1 MSAHCRAAIL
11 AAAGLLGITV
21 LAGCPPPPERA
32 GGETS
37 GPGPTGK
44 QAAPP
49 AGKSSLKF
57 LAMEYDTNTKPFM
70 ERLQKAF
77 NDANPGIE
85 LSIEVIDWNAGKD
98 KLSTLLSA
106 GNAPDLANIATLWLP
121 EFVALNVVEPLDSYT
136 SRAFR
141 KKFIPMALRGAEYQ
155 GKLYGLPIAVS
166 ARALYFNQTLL
177 DAARE
182 KPPAT
187 WDDIVRV
194 ASAVSKAGEG
204 FYGFGIQ
211 GAKVETDVY
220 FYYFLWANGG
230 EILTRDQKAAAF
242 NSKEGVQALQ
252 FMCDLVKKHGVTEP
266 NPTAYD
272 REGMQELFKS
282 GKLAMVITGP
292 WFWGM
297 LDKNVPNL
305 KYGIAPI
312 PSPKKQV
319 TMAVTDNLIMMKS
332 CKDKKAAWKFIEF
345 FYQPALREEW
355 AKTFGMIPELQSVA
369 ETDFIKKSPQWTQFM
384 KLLPTGKFVPLHP
397 KWTKIADEIV
407 TGVQQALMGEK
418 TPKEA
423 LDAAADRVNAAMAA
437 K

>member
-1 MSAHCRAAIL
+1 
-11 AAAGLLGITV
+11 
-21 LAGCPPPPERA
+21 
-32 GGETS
+32 
-37 GPGPTGK
+37 
-44 QAAPP
+44 
-49 AGKSSLKF
+49 
-57 LAMEYDTNTKPFM
+57 MEYDTNTKPFM

-77 NDANPGIE
+77 NDANPNIE
-85 LSIEVIDWNAGKD
+85 LSIEVDNWNAGKD
-98 KLSTLLSA
+98 KLNTLLSA

-141 KKFIPMALRGAEYQ
+141 KKFIPMTLRGAEYQ
-155 GKLYGLPIAVS
+155 GRLYGLPIAVS
-166 ARALYFNQTLL
+166 ARALYFNQALL

-182 KPPAT
+182 KPPKT
-187 WDDIVRV
+187 WDDLVRV
-194 ASAVSKAGEG
+194 GSKVSRPDEG
-204 FYGFGIQ
+204 VYGFGMQ
-211 GAKVETDVY
+211 GSKVETDVY

-230 EILTRDQKAAAF
+230 EILTRDLKAAAF
-242 NSKEGVQALQ
+242 NSKEGVEALQ
-252 FMCDLVKKHGVTEP
+252 FMCDLVKKDKVTEP

-282 GKLAMVITGP
+282 GKLAMMITGP

-312 PSPKKQV
+312 PSRKKQV
-319 TMAVTDNLIMMKS
+319 TMAVTDNLILMKS
-332 CKDKKAAWKFIEF
+332 CKDKKAAWKFVEF

-369 ETDFIKKSPQWTQFM
+369 DTDFIKKSSQWTQFM

-418 TPKEA
+418 TPKDA
-423 LDAAADRVNAAMAA
+423 LDAAAARVNEALAT